1 MRHRC
6 PNHSD
11 KIPLQAGGSP
21 EQVATRDAAGTLLI
35 GCDVNSIPQ
44 GFFMSAEIEAPTDLD
59 TQNLVESDF

>member
-11 KIPLQAGGSP
+11 VIPIEAGGSP
-21 EQVATRDAAGTLLI
+21 VQIATRDAAGTLLI
-35 GCDVNSIPQ
+35 GCDVNSVPQ
-44 GFFMSAEIEAPTDLD
+44 GFLMSAEIETPTDLD